1 MEEGRAGLGFAIAEG
16 RLLYKGRMFFAK
28 DSAFIPLLLREYHD
42 SPTGGHSGEVKTYL
56 RLAAEWFW
64 QGMRK
69 VITNYVRGCVVCQRN
84 KHSQQLPAGLLQP
97 LPIPTLVWEDISM
110 DFVEGL
116 PLSKGVDTIMVVVD
130 RLSKFAHFIGLKHPF
145 TALSVAN
152 LFIKEVVRLHGFPAS
167 IVSDRDRIF
176 LMFFGGNFSNSMV
189 RS

>member
-1 MEEGRAGLGFAIAEG
+1 
-16 RLLYKGRMFFAK
+16 
-28 DSAFIPLLLREYHD
+28 
-42 SPTGGHSGEVKTYL
+42 
-56 RLAAEWFW
+56 
-64 QGMRK
+64 
-69 VITNYVRGCVVCQRN
+69 
-84 KHSQQLPAGLLQP
+84 
-97 LPIPTLVWEDISM
+97 M